1 MKDFYGRGFGFPFE
15 INAFGNVR
23 MTGEEQAVLE
33 SIHTILGTAVGERV
47 MRPKFG
53 CRIHDLVFHPNGP
66 NTWSQVSMHVK
77 EALKKW
83 EPRVDE
89 INVRSVRDPHAEN
102 VIQIN
107 IEFRLRRTNAIKNLV
122 YPFYLRREQ
131 DL

>member
-15 INAFGNVR
+15 INAFGNLR
-23 MTGEEQAVLE
+23 MVEEEAAVLE
-33 SIHTILGTAVGERV
+33 AVHTILGTAVGERV

-53 CRIHDLVFHPNGP
+53 CRIHDLVFHPNNP
-66 NTWSQVSMHVK
+66 NTWAQVSMYVK

-83 EPRVDE
+83 EPRIDQIVC
-89 INVRSVRDPHAEN
+89 RSTRDPHQEN

-107 IEFRLRRTNAIKNLV
+107 IEFRLRRTNSMKNMV
-122 YPFYLRREQ
+122 YPFFLRREQ

>member
-23 MTGEEQAVLE
+23 MIAEEQAVLE

-53 CRIHDLVFHPNGP
+53 CRIHDLVFHPNSP
-66 NTWSQVSMHVK
+66 NTWAQVSMHVK
-77 EALKKW
+77 EALLKW
-83 EPRVDE
+83 EPRIDQV
-89 INVRSVRDPHAEN
+89 NCRAARDAHAEN
-102 VIQIN
+102 TIQIN